1 MNSAH
6 GWQRH
11 SLQCEPFLHAP
22 LRRRDRAWLTA
33 ILCVIAL
40 LHAASFAHA
49 DVEYVYDDAGRLTQ
63 VVGADGSVVLYEYD
77 PAGNLLSIS
86 QAAGSL
92 ISITSFTPTAGAPGS
107 SVTIT
112 GGAFSPTPNENIV
125 RFNGVAATVASASVS
140 TLTVTVPSG
149 ASTGPITVEAP
160 AGTAQSA
167 APFTVLG
174 GLGPLPVT
182 LTSGQTLTV
191 PFTAS
196 GPSGYSLALTPFV
209 SSPSGGSVNATIL
222 RPNGSSLKNCGTYS
236 ATAGQ
241 CDFSVSDAGT
251 YQVRLTPSGSAS
263 MTFNV
268 IVSEDLFGTITPGAP
283 PITFNAT
290 VPGQNIRYTFPG
302 VAGERATLFFRNNT
316 IDYGTVYVRKPDGSA
331 LTNTGN
337 YHGYSSW
344 GVDMTFPTTGT
355 HTAMVYV
362 DRASTGSVDI
372 QLIADAQETIL
383 TDGTRTLVDLANG
396 QNGIYWFTA
405 NGASSY
411 SLAITDFSS
420 APGGASV
427 NATILNPNG
436 SALKNCG
443 SYSATSGH
451 CDFTITTAGTYR
463 VRIDPT
469 GTAAVNFN
477 LIVSE
482 DLHGELVAGD
492 PAVRFDAVVPGQD
505 KRYAFEGEAGQSVSL
520 VFTNNTIGS
529 GTIYVARPDGSVL
542 TNTGNYGGST
552 AWTKDFTLPVTGT
565 YQAIVFVDG
574 ASTGSVEV
582 RLLTDAVGMVSTD
595 GTPLSAE
602 LEAGQNARYTFNA
615 SAPSQGFSL
624 AMTGFASTPAGDAI
638 AATILNPD
646 GSVNKNC
653 GDYSASQGHCDFW
666 STTAGTYTVR
676 LNPKG
681 MAATSFNLIVA
692 EDATGTLT
700 FGAPPVRF
708 EATVPGQNKLYSFE
722 GTAGQPIRLLFTNN
736 TIGYGTIYLRKPD
749 GTTLT
754 NTGNYHNK
762 TSWTLNAT
770 LPTDGTYVAVVYVD
784 GNSTGVVDVQLV
796 SP

>member
-174 GLGPLPVT
+174 GLGPLPVS

-196 GPSGYSLALTPFV
+196 SPSGYSLALTPFV
-209 SSPSGGSVNATIL
+209 STPSGGSVKATIL
-222 RPNGSSLKNCGTYS
+222 KPNGSTLKDCGTYS
-236 ATAGQ
+236 ATAGN
-241 CDFSVSDAGT
+241 CDFSVTAAGT
-251 YQVRLTPSGSAS
+251 HQVRLTPSGATSIA
-263 MTFNV
+263 FNIV
-268 IVSEDLFGTITPGAP
+268 VSEDLWGALVPDAP
-283 PITFNAT
+283 PTRFNAT

-302 VAGERATLFFRNNT
+302 VAGGRATLFARNNT
-316 IDYGTVYVRKPDGSA
+316 IGYGTAQVLKPDGGS
-331 LTNTGN
+331 LT
-337 YHGYSSW
+337 SSLRYDGFTW
-344 GVDMTFPTTGT
+344 WFQDLTFPSTGT
-355 HTAMVYV
+355 YTAVFRV
-362 DRASTGSVDI
+362 DRASTGHVDL
-372 QLIADAQETIL
+372 QLLADAQGTLL
-383 TDGTRTLVDLANG
+383 TDGTPTLVNLANG
-396 QNGIYWFTA
+396 QNGIYSFTA
-405 NGASSY
+405 TSASSY
-411 SLAITDFSS
+411 SLAVTDFSS
-420 APGGASV
+420 APGGGSVTAS
-427 NATILNPNG
+427 ILNPDG
-436 SALKNCG
+436 SVKKNCG
-443 SYSATSGH
+443 TYSAMSGH
-451 CDFTITTAGTYR
+451 CDFSVAGAGTYQ
-463 VRIDPT
+463 VRIDPA
-469 GTAAVNFN
+469 GNASVLFN

-482 DLHGELVAGD
+482 DLRGEFIAD
-492 PAVRFDAVVPGQD
+492 EAAVTFHAVVPGQN
-505 KRYAFEGEAGQSVSL
+505 KRYAFEGQMGQSVSL
-520 VFTNNTIGS
+520 VFTNNTIGA
-529 GTIYVARPDGSVL
+529 GTISVIRPDGSVL
-542 TNTGNYGGST
+542 TSTGNYAGST
-552 AWTKDFTLPVTGT
+552 AWTKDVTLPVTGT
-565 YQAIVFVDG
+565 YEAIVFVDK
-574 ASTGSVEV
+574 AFTGSMDV
-582 RLLTDAVGMVSTD
+582 RLVTDASGMLSTD
-595 GTPLSAE
+595 GTPFLSE
-602 LEAGQNARYTFNA
+602 LEPGQNARYTFNA
-615 SAPSQGFSL
+615 SASSQGFSL
-624 AMTGFASTPAGDAI
+624 AIMEFVSAPDGEAS
-638 AATILNPD
+638 ATILNPD
-646 GSVNKNC
+646 GSVNKDC
-653 GDYSASQGHCDFW
+653 GDYSASSGSCDFS
-666 STTAGTYTVR
+666 STTPGTYTVR
-676 LNPKG
+676 LNPIG
-681 MAATSFNLIVA
+681 VAATNFNLIIA
-692 EDATGTLT
+692 EDLTGTLT
-700 FGAPPVRF
+700 LGAAPVRF
-708 EATVPGQNKLYSFE
+708 EAMVPGQNKLYSFE
-722 GTAGQPIRLLFTNN
+722 GTAGQAVRLIFTNN
-736 TIGYGTIYLRKPD
+736 TIDYGTVHLRKPD

-754 NTGNYHNK
+754 KTNNYHGK

-770 LPTDGTYVAVVYVD
+770 LPTNGTYTAVVYVD
-784 GNSTGVVDVQLV
+784 RSSTGVVDVQLV